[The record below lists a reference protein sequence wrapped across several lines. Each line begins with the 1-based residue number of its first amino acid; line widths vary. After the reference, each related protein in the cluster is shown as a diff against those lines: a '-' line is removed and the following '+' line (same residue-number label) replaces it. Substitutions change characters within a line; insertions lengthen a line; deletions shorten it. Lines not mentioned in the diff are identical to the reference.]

1 MIPTSALQYNQSVD
15 AQELPLRPFF
25 EKIIDKKVN
34 QVALSIFE
42 SIVDFLC
49 NYLYPSYHN
58 RLVYRLEEVS
68 IDQEELNSDDEDLQ
82 AQATVQKGHHF
93 VNGAPLYDRTA
104 TQRVAIKSSEMFD
117 LIKGKKVP
125 GDEEI
130 WVDGKP
136 VYFTTDPK
144 MKLLF
149 GKNYGTQEVIVTDV
163 KECPELVLIYERET
177 SKQLKAWCVDTT
189 QPTKKITQGGQ
200 LPICEEEIFIA
211 DEIAPL
217 GAPQPIIA
225 PLVP

>member
-1 MIPTSALQYNQSVD
+1 MNASAVQPNQSVD
-15 AQELPLRPFF
+15 AQEIPLRPFF

-42 SIVDFLC
+42 TIVDFLC
-49 NYLYPSYHN
+49 TYLYPSYHN
-58 RLVYRLEEVS
+58 RLIYRLEEV
-68 IDQEELNSDDEDLQ
+68 DNEQEEEIDSDEDESQ
-82 AQATVQKGHHF
+82 VQATAQKVHHF
-93 VNGAPLYDRTA
+93 KDGAPLYDRTA
-104 TQRVAIKSSEMFD
+104 TQRVAIKSPEMFD
-117 LIKGKKVP
+117 LIKGKKFS
-125 GDEEI
+125 GEEEI

-144 MKLLF
+144 VKLLF
-149 GKNYGTQEVIVTDV
+149 GTDFGTQEVIVTDV
-163 KECPELVLIYERET
+163 KECPELVIIYERET

-217 GAPQPIIA
+217 AAPQPIIA
-225 PLVP
+225 TVP